1 MCIIKSFFSRQFF
14 VFFCGLEAF
23 RPFRNAFI
31 SFCLIIA
38 CFIKMS
44 FVQSISLSS
53 SVISSSISF
62 ASRLNLPKNLNFLSA
77 NLIELF
83 MSLSIGFN
91 WLFIWSL
98 VVLCLQYFLSSS
110 KKNFFCLLYLKTLPN
125 GEYSNLACSTTPGLC
140 PKSSPVRYSYLSNSL
155 DDNVEM
161 LAALLSKSYWAWFV
175 LILSLRILSSS
186 VCHFLKDLKQFLWRY
201 SRDF

>member
-1 MCIIKSFFSRQFF
+1 
-14 VFFCGLEAF
+14 
-23 RPFRNAFI
+23 
-31 SFCLIIA
+31 
-38 CFIKMS
+38 MS

-110 KKNFFCLLYLKTLPN
+110 KIFFFCLLYLKNLPN

-186 VCHFLKDLKQFLWRY
+186 VCHFWKDLKQFLWRY
-201 SRDF
+201 YRDF